1 MLTGHRGRIRAA
13 RGAGGPASEQSWA
26 PRRDLR
32 MRGCLA
38 QTTEPRPPCPGAER
52 TRKEPGEQ
60 RASGPGATKRLG
72 LLRGV
77 SCEAGRVWRGS
88 CCQRTPVLRRRLAG
102 RCPGRA
108 GAAKGPRG
116 SPQPCQEEQGGEA
129 GRGSLWVTGVE
140 TARPERSGE
149 NCGSAVR
156 SRPRPAGPA
165 ARGQSR
171 QAAPSCRTQ
180 GNSVR
185 ADAPGTSGL
194 CSPRRQLSPCRW
206 VLHTAAHALGP
217 CGPRP
222 PAPSLTGQQLRTEG
236 WARGQCLWGWV
247 TDTAFCGDAELGSPR
262 GLGTPRNPLSR
273 RAAQGGHQAVLVS
286 SRARCPR
293 LWPDEAD
300 GPR

>member
-1 MLTGHRGRIRAA
+1 MAEAELTHVLTRHRGRIRAA
-13 RGAGGPASEQSWA
+13 RGAGGPASERSWA

-140 TARPERSGE
+140 TARPERSSK

-222 PAPSLTGQQLRTEG
+222 PP
-236 WARGQCLWGWV
+236 
-247 TDTAFCGDAELGSPR
+247 
-262 GLGTPRNPLSR
+262 
-273 RAAQGGHQAVLVS
+273 
-286 SRARCPR
+286 
-293 LWPDEAD
+293 
-300 GPR
+300 

>member
-1 MLTGHRGRIRAA
+1 MPGADHGAKAAMSRSRADEEGAWGAKGVGPKGHQAARASPGRELRGREGLARLVLSEDPRAA
-13 RGAGGPASEQSWA
+13 A
-26 PRRDLR
+26 
-32 MRGCLA
+32 
-38 QTTEPRPPCPGAER
+38 
-52 TRKEPGEQ
+52 
-60 RASGPGATKRLG
+60 
-72 LLRGV
+72 
-77 SCEAGRVWRGS
+77 EAGRTVPG
-88 CCQRTPVLRRRLAG
+88 
-102 RCPGRA
+102 PGR
-108 GAAKGPRG
+108 AAKGPRG

-140 TARPERSGE
+140 TGRPERRGE

-194 CSPRRQLSPCRW
+194 CSSRRQLSPCQW

-222 PAPSLTGQQLRTEG
+222 PP
-236 WARGQCLWGWV
+236 
-247 TDTAFCGDAELGSPR
+247 
-262 GLGTPRNPLSR
+262 
-273 RAAQGGHQAVLVS
+273 
-286 SRARCPR
+286 
-293 LWPDEAD
+293 
-300 GPR
+300 